1 MEIVMTVIS
10 KMSDFYERNG
20 DLINGDR
27 AITEMEK
34 IEKQYEAA
42 HEAALDYLDSR
53 KDDASSCLS
62 NPASIDLVQRIN
74 LSRGQEETYETE
86 NQGLSSEV
94 MPSFLYDQYSPPVR
108 MPNTTDSIN
117 TNKHASHDRTNEIV
131 GNWSRNSNGDH
142 CVDNQQEEKGTSR
155 QRSGKGAIRKRFPL
169 QKPRSTCIHYES
181 RRSWQTRLFKYIRRA
196 CCTTD
201 RRCGLHV

>member
-1 MEIVMTVIS
+1 MTIGSRGNIVDVTAFEPQPRKDKFKTKANFICARSSLLMLLEDRDMPSRREVKEACKKLDSCMKIVMTVIS
-10 KMSDFYERNG
+10 NMSDFYERNG

-27 AITEMEK
+27 AVTEMEK

-42 HEAALDYLDSR
+42 HEAALNYLDSR

-94 MPSFLYDQYSPPVR
+94 MPSFLYDQCSPPVR

-117 TNKHASHDRTNEIV
+117 TNKHVKVWFNA
-131 GNWSRNSNGDH
+131 
-142 CVDNQQEEKGTSR
+142 
-155 QRSGKGAIRKRFPL
+155 
-169 QKPRSTCIHYES
+169 
-181 RRSWQTRLFKYIRRA
+181 
-196 CCTTD
+196 
-201 RRCGLHV
+201 